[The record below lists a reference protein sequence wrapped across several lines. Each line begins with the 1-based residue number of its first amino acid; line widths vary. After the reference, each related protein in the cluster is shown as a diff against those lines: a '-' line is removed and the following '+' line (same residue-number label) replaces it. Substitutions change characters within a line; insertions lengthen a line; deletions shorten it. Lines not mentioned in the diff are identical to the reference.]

1 VPDEL
6 AVKGLFLG
14 LEPLVE
20 VPAGPK
26 KAAVI
31 KHPHAISKGY
41 QTEIAFSCR
50 QTDPPW
56 CDKR

>member
-31 KHPHAISKGY
+31 KHPHAISKRY
-41 QTEIAFSCR
+41 QTEIAFSWQPSGHR
-50 QTDPPW
+50 GR
-56 CDKR
+56 DKR